1 MKRKLLSLA
10 DLKFIARFGETW
22 ALVAAGVLI
31 GWLVG

>member
-1 MKRKLLSLA
+1 MKRKLLSLS

>member
-1 MKRKLLSLA
+1 MKRKLSLS
-10 DLKFIARFGETW
+10 DLRFIARFRETW